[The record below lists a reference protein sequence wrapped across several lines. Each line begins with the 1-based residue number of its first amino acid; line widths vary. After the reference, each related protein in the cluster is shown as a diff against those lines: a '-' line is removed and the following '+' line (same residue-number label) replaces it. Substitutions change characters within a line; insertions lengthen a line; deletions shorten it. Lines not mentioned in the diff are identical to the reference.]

1 MFVRSLASMFAG
13 ALTLLAGASTPA
25 PGAHPVHNRAAT
37 SQAQPVSYGPQY
49 AAAHVYLEPGTMPAF
64 VRSWEATFGGSHYDF
79 VDNANVTP
87 TPSKALWTFITSPVG
102 HLSVFDY
109 HTPKPHPFGE
119 ERTGWGV
126 TDVDKALNA
135 AKRSGA
141 YELVAPFDDTV
152 GRDAVIQFPG
162 GLNTQLWL
170 NFTPPTLP
178 KLTTTPENRVYITAD
193 TLRPFLSSY
202 LQFTHGRI
210 VKDENRAD
218 AAEVGEASHAMHRI
232 SITSQFGKAVVFV
245 TDGHLPPPYGDE
257 SIGYEVT
264 DLSNTIAKAKA
275 TGADVLAEPHTANG
289 RASAV
294 VRFPGGYV
302 AEVHQDAS

>member
-1 MFVRSLASMFAG
+1 MFIRAAAFTFAG
-13 ALTLLAGASTPA
+13 ALTMLAGAGALAPA
-25 PGAHPVHNRAAT
+25 AHPVHHPAGA

-49 AAAHVYLEPGTMPAF
+49 AVAHVYLEPGTMPAF

-87 TPSKALWTFITSPVG
+87 TPSKALWTFITSRVG

-126 TDVDKALNA
+126 TDVDKALKA

-141 YELVAPFDDTV
+141 YELVAPFDDAV

-170 NFTPPTLP
+170 NFTLPTLP
-178 KLTTTPENRVYITAD
+178 TLTTTPENRVYITED

-210 VKDENRAD
+210 VQDENRAD
-218 AAEVGEASHAMHRI
+218 AAEVGEPNQAMHRI
-232 SITSQFGKAVVFV
+232 SITSRFGRTVVFV
-245 TDGHLPPPYGDE
+245 TDGHLPHPYGDE

-264 DLSNTIAKAKA
+264 DVNSTIAKAKA
-275 TGADVLAEPHTANG
+275 TGADVLTEPHTANG
-289 RASAV
+289 RTSAV

-302 AEVHQDAS
+302 AEVHQNAS

>member
-1 MFVRSLASMFAG
+1 M
-13 ALTLLAGASTPA
+13 TLLAGAAAPA
-25 PGAHPVHNRAAT
+25 PAPVAHPVHKPADA

-79 VDNANVTP
+79 VDDVNVTP
-87 TPSKALWTFITSPVG
+87 TPSKALSTFITSPVG

-126 TDVDKALNA
+126 TDVDKAVKA
-135 AKRSGA
+135 AQRSGA
-141 YELVAPFDDTV
+141 YELVAPFDDPV

-170 NFTPPTLP
+170 NFTSPTLP
-178 KLTTTPENRVYITAD
+178 ELTTTPENRVYITAG

-210 VKDENRAD
+210 VKDEKRAD
-218 AAEVGEASHAMHRI
+218 AAEVGEPNQVMHRI
-232 SITSQFGKAVVFV
+232 SITSQFGKTVVFV
-245 TDGHLPPPYGDE
+245 TDGHLPHPYGEE
-257 SIGYEVT
+257 SIGYEVA
-264 DLSNTIAKAKA
+264 DLDNAIAKAKA
-275 TGADVLAEPHTANG
+275 TGADVLAKPHTANG
-289 RASAV
+289 RTSAV

-302 AEVHQDAS
+302 AEVHQNVS